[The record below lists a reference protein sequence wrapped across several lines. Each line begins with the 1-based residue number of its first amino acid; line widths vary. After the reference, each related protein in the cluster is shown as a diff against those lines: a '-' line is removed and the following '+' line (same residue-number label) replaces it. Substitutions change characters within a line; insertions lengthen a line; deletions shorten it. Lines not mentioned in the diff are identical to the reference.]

1 MVGVPTEWGEGV
13 RGRMPAWE
21 GMGLAAPGFSLVR
34 ASLELRIKIRR
45 QFRLAGAFPGASD
58 HREAACNVGD
68 SGSLLG
74 SGRSPGGRH
83 GYLLQYSSRK
93 FHGQRSLAGY
103 SQSLG

>member
-1 MVGVPTEWGEGV
+1 
-13 RGRMPAWE
+13 MPAWE

-45 QFRLAGAFPGASD
+45 QFRLAGAVPGGSD
-58 HREAACNVGD
+58 HKEAACNVETRVH
-68 SGSLLG
+68 SLGQEDPLEEG
-74 SGRSPGGRH
+74 MATC
-83 GYLLQYSSRK
+83 SSMLARK